1 MSSKD
6 IDDTMRIRFYASEQT
21 QNRFLVEKDPDGI
34 VTVYSYHT
42 RL

>member
-21 QNRFLVEKDPDGI
+21 QNRFLV
-34 VTVYSYHT
+34 TVYSYHT